1 MTVELARSCAPYVT
15 TIVNNADIVPTIS
28 PGASAVAQFSQAV
41 ELDIRMWLSRQA
53 HVRRPAPGLC
63 A

>member
-1 MTVELARSCAPYVT
+1 MTMELARSCAPYVT

-28 PGASAVAQFSQAV
+28 PGAPALAPV
-41 ELDIRMWLSRQA
+41 RRQA
-53 HVRRPAPGLC
+53 AEVLA